1 MNRLRIGAPRAAI
14 FLGLGGV
21 LAASAALPACRT
33 SDDTATAPAPAPPE
47 RGVVAKVSE
56 VAPGRF
62 VIDEESVVDGP
73 TRVQVQALDGTRTTV
88 DSPEAFARL
97 LAPLDTLR
105 AYGARTGAGAAT
117 PAPSGTTAAPTGGGG
132 GSWDDGVAPEVGDA
146 PRSADGASWAVPAA
160 AVGLPLGVVL
170 ANTMAMPLWHPPA
183 YASVARRGSDAL
195 AYRTPAVRD
204 STRHRG
210 GMIAGMILLGRMP
223 YGARQAVSM
232 RGAYAGARATAPSRG
247 RGGFGRSWGGSGG

>member
-1 MNRLRIGAPRAAI
+1 MNRLRVGAPRAAI

-21 LAASAALPACRT
+21 LAASAALPACRS
-33 SDDTATAPAPAPPE
+33 SDDTTSAEAPATPE
-47 RGVVAKVSE
+47 RGVVTKVSE

-62 VIDEESVVDGP
+62 VIDDESVVDGP
-73 TRVQVQALDGTRTTV
+73 TRVQVQRLDGTRTMV
-88 DSPEAFARL
+88 DSPESFAAL

-105 AYGARTGAGAAT
+105 AYDAATGAQT
-117 PAPSGTTAAPTGGGG
+117 PTPDASGGG
-132 GSWDDGVAPEVGDA
+132 GSWDDGKAPSVGDA
-146 PRSADGASWAVPAA
+146 PRSADGTSWAVPAA
-160 AVGLPLGVVL
+160 AIGLPLGVVL
-170 ANTMAMPLWHPPA
+170 AQTMAMPLWHPPA

-204 STRHRG
+204 STRRRG

-232 RGAYAGARATAPSRG
+232 RGARASARATPRASSPSRG